1 MINGLNVH
9 DLLGLAPS
17 YHMRAD
23 DMPGHIESMF
33 DDCDCASDASS
44 VLRRWQD

>member
-33 DDCDCASDASS
+33 DDCD
-44 VLRRWQD
+44 